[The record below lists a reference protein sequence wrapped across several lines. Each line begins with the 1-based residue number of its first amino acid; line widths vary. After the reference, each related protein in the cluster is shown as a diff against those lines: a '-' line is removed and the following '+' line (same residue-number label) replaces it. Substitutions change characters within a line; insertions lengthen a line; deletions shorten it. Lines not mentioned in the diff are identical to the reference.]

1 MTMASA
7 DRVHQY
13 QRWQGTLGKTHW
25 TWPAIVAN
33 GINLSLRHSKT
44 RILLLT
50 SGTPALTAVG
60 MFYVTSLLESVVGTD
75 QARGM
80 YDFVNSLLHIDIR
93 GISQLAE
100 FREVLWRSTFLMMAK
115 IQMFWVLIVVARV
128 GAGVIANDLKAR
140 ALPIYFAKPVTPA
153 TYLLGKGAVVASF
166 VAIVTLIPSL
176 VAFVLGIALTGG
188 PGTWAQVLTL
198 AMDLT
203 ASGALVCVVSAAAI
217 LALSS
222 ITSDQRYVTVGW
234 VAICLLPVFAQA
246 IVNESLPADSRMG
259 WLGCISLRDDIVI
272 VIEYLLRIRQGL
284 AATSLPAERFAQ
296 ALGSPVDPAKA
307 AVVLGA
313 LTAAAIVFSWRRV
326 VRFSRTAATV

>member
-1 MTMASA
+1 MTTAST

-25 TWPAIVAN
+25 TWPAIVVS

-50 SGTPALTAVG
+50 SGMPALTAVG
-60 MFYVTSLLESVVGTD
+60 VFYITSLLESVVGTEE
-75 QARGM
+75 ARGM
-80 YDFVNSLLHIDIR
+80 YDFLNALLHIDIR

-100 FREVLWRSTFLMMAK
+100 FRDVLWRSTFLMMARL
-115 IQMFWVLIVVARV
+115 QMIWVLIVVARV
-128 GAGVIANDLKAR
+128 GTGVIANDLKAR

-153 TYLLGKGAVVASF
+153 TYLLGKWAVVAFF
-166 VAIVTLIPSL
+166 VALVTLVPSHA
-176 VAFVLGIALTGG
+176 AFALGIALTGG
-188 PGTWAQVLTL
+188 PGTWAQVFTL
-198 AMDLT
+198 AVDLT
-203 ASGALVCVVSAAAI
+203 ASGALVCVVSAAVI

-222 ITSDQRYVTVGW
+222 ITSDQRYVTVAW
-234 VAICLLPVFAQA
+234 VAICLLPAFAQA
-246 IVNESLPADSRMG
+246 IISESLPADSRMG

-284 AATSLPAERFAQ
+284 AATSMPAERFAQ
-296 ALGSPVDPAKA
+296 ALGSPVDPSKA
-307 AVVLGA
+307 ALVLGA
-313 LTAAAIVFSWRRV
+313 LTVAAIVFSWRRV

>member
-1 MTMASA
+1 MTTAST

-25 TWPAIVAN
+25 TWPAIVAS
-33 GINLSLRHSKT
+33 GINLSLRNSRT
-44 RILLLT
+44 RTLLLT
-50 SGTPALTAVG
+50 SGMPMLMAVG
-60 MFYVTSLLESVVGTD
+60 VFYVTSLLESVVGTD

-100 FREVLWRSTFLMMAK
+100 FRDVLWRSTFLMMAK
-115 IQMFWVLIVVARV
+115 IQMFWVLFVVARI

-140 ALPIYFAKPVTPA
+140 ALPIYFSKPVTPA
-153 TYLLGKGAVVASF
+153 TYLLGKWAVVASF
-166 VAIVTLIPSL
+166 VAVITLVPSL
-176 VAFVLGIALTGG
+176 AAFVLGIILTGG
-188 PGTWAQVLTL
+188 PGTWAQVFTL
-198 AMDLT
+198 AVDLT
-203 ASGALVCVVSAAAI
+203 ATGALVCVVSAAAI

-222 ITSDQRYVTVGW
+222 ITSDQRYVTVAW
-234 VAICLLPVFAQA
+234 VAICLLPIIAQA
-246 IVNESLPADSRMG
+246 IVKESLPAESRMG
-259 WLGCISLRDDIVI
+259 WLGCLSLHDDIVI

-284 AATSLPAERFAQ
+284 AATSLPADRFAE
-296 ALGSPVDPAKA
+296 ALGNPVDPAKA

-326 VRFSRTAATV
+326 VRFSRTAATL

>member
-1 MTMASA
+1 M
-7 DRVHQY
+7 
-13 QRWQGTLGKTHW
+13 
-25 TWPAIVAN
+25 
-33 GINLSLRHSKT
+33 
-44 RILLLT
+44 
-50 SGTPALTAVG
+50 LTAVG
-60 MFYVTSLLESVVGTD
+60 VFYVTSLLESVVGTEE
-75 QARGM
+75 ARGM
-80 YDFVNSLLHIDIR
+80 YDFLNALLHIDIR

-100 FREVLWRSTFLMMAK
+100 FRDVLWRSTFLMMTRF
-115 IQMFWVLIVVARV
+115 QMIWVLIVVARV

-166 VAIVTLIPSL
+166 VALVTLVPSL
-176 VAFVLGIALTGG
+176 AAFVLGIALTGG
-188 PGTWAQVLTL
+188 PGTWAQVFTL
-198 AMDLT
+198 AVDLT
-203 ASGALVCVVSAAAI
+203 ASGALVCVVSAAVI

-234 VAICLLPVFAQA
+234 VAICLLPAFAQA
-246 IVNESLPADSRMG
+246 IISESLPADSRMG

-284 AATSLPAERFAQ
+284 AATSLPAERFAE

-307 AVVLGA
+307 ALVLGA